1 MNSFLNQ
8 TMSDMRGGRQ
18 TWRVIVALG
27 LPSFAVAIVATL
39 LQAGV

>member
-1 MNSFLNQ
+1 MSRFLNE
-8 TMSDMRGGRQ
+8 TVSDMRGGRQ

-39 LQAGV
+39 LQVG